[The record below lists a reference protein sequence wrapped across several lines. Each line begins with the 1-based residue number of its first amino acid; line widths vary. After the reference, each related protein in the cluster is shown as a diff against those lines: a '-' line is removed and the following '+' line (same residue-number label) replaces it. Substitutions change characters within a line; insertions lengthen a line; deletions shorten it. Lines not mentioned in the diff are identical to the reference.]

1 MQKQSLITL
10 FAAVWSCAAIGAA
23 HASTHPASSS
33 TGPIAAK
40 KGAAAK
46 AGHKGKRRAI
56 ARNRKGSTQA
66 DLDPDAE
73 VLAQVLSSDNRI
85 RFGAVARISDQSGKG
100 DRNEKHVRGIAPG
113 LTFRMRGTRLQR
125 FRIKSSRNLW
135 GTGSCASS
143 PCAYTSRY
151 CIS

>member
-40 KGAAAK
+40 KGTAAK

-73 VLAQVLSSDNRI
+73 VLAQVLPKPISRRSSKTTSYPSRT
-85 RFGAVARISDQSGKG
+85 RCQATSAPVTPPPTMATSQLISWRSEG
-100 DRNEKHVRGIAPG
+100 
-113 LTFRMRGTRLQR
+113 
-125 FRIKSSRNLW
+125 
-135 GTGSCASS
+135 
-143 PCAYTSRY
+143 
-151 CIS
+151 